1 VKRLSALLIFLSL
14 TLPVAHTQASSGD
27 VAASDRLAP
36 ALPLS
41 PQTVDEIDSLM
52 ATPPFDQGVWGLE
65 VRDLA
70 TGKRL
75 LAINRHRQFQAAS
88 TTKNFTTAAT
98 LDALGRNHRFR
109 TPVTH
114 TGRIT
119 RSGTLHGNLVLVASG
134 DLTMGGREKPDG
146 TVDYT
151 GFDHTD
157 SNEVPGPATLTPQNP
172 LRGLNDLA
180 RQVKRSGI
188 DRVRKDIVI
197 DDRLWQQ
204 TLVNHEEISPII
216 INDNVIDITMTP
228 TSPGQRVAGG
238 SRPPTGG

>member
-1 VKRLSALLIFLSL
+1 MSHSGGGLLLQE
-14 TLPVAHTQASSGD
+14 VAEEF
-27 VAASDRLAP
+27 
-36 ALPLS
+36 ALPAGTGAALEAKMRWFWS
-41 PQTVDEIDSLM
+41 DED
-52 ATPPFDQGVWGLE
+52 
-65 VRDLA
+65 
-70 TGKRL
+70 
-75 LAINRHRQFQAAS
+75 RHRQFQAAS

-157 SNEVPGPATLTPQNP
+157 SNEVPGPATLTAQNP

-188 DRVRKDIVI
+188 DHVSKNIVI
-197 DDRLWQQ
+197 DDRL
-204 TLVNHEEISPII
+204 
-216 INDNVIDITMTP
+216 
-228 TSPGQRVAGG
+228 
-238 SRPPTGG
+238 